1 MTALR
6 KAQAELLEDVLQ
18 GVRSPLR
25 ESLHR
30 ELTSWLVERK
40 RFAVLLSANR
50 DKVRKK
56 LRAASGDAALLDVRA
71 ELLVAALICTDRRF
85 ELSFEPY
92 GSARGGPDFAVVFRA
107 NQRFDLEV
115 TRLGP
120 APAGASAG
128 DSVRLARAL
137 LGKLPQLTAGVPNVV
152 ALVTQAS
159 PSAAAVAAVVRTLK
173 VRADA
178 KDAALVTRLSAI
190 ATVGDGG
197 GVLALGPDARHPL
210 QREVAV
216 ALSRCLSDGAM

>member
-6 KAQAELLEDVLQ
+6 KAQAELLEDVLR

-71 ELLVAALICTDRRF
+71 ELLVAALLCADRRF
-85 ELSFEPY
+85 ELAFEPY
-92 GSARGGPDFAVVFRA
+92 GSARGGPDFMVVFRE

-115 TRLGP
+115 TRLRS
-120 APAGASAG
+120 APPGASDG

-137 LGKLPQLTAGVPNVV
+137 LAKLPQLKPGVPNVV
-152 ALVTQAS
+152 ALVTRAS
-159 PSAAAVAAVVRTLK
+159 PSVAAVAAILRTLK
-173 VRADA
+173 TRVGARGTVP
-178 KDAALVTRLSAI
+178 VTRLSAI
-190 ATVGDGG
+190 VTLGDDGG
-197 GVLALGPDARHPL
+197 ALSLAPDARHPL

-216 ALSRCLSDGAM
+216 ALSRCLGALR